1 MHCMLS
7 HSAVKPSL
15 LCSTVTSNLTP
26 KNLRLS
32 VYAVNDADDDRTQRR
47 LGVADNLPGGVAFVD
62 DEHALAHACAN
73 AAVDRNQVAARFAC
87 EIFLLNDHE
96 FLSVVERM
104 IDRRDDVASDGA
116 DDHGAMESMV
126 GTD

>member
-32 VYAVNDADDDRTQRR
+32 VDAVHDADDDRTQRR
-47 LGVADNLPGGVAFVD
+47 LGVAENLPGGVAFID

-73 AAVDRNQVAARFAC
+73 PAVDRHQISARVAC
-87 EIFLLNDHE
+87 EIFLLNDQE

-104 IDRRDDVASDGA
+104 INRRNDMASDGA
-116 DDHGAMESMV
+116 DDH
-126 GTD
+126 